1 MKCCWNVGKPEMF
14 SSASPTRKVP
24 VLLES
29 ANPEQGL
36 SEGQNN
42 VPGNLI
48 YTLETQWVSPNA
60 PSPCESP
67 SGGNVAHDKGLRT
80 GRRGLMLNIT
90 TSLARWDSQILP
102 RFVSPRQAWATQMQ
116 MHLNLQSRLDPWTSH
131 GIKMHPFTLS
141 PFQCRWLIR
150 KWGVQTNTDYWIHR
164 QVIMQSG

>member
-102 RFVSPRQAWATQMQ
+102 RFVSPPSGMSYTDANAFEFTKQT
-116 MHLNLQSRLDPWTSH
+116 SSVDKPWNQNAPF
-131 GIKMHPFTLS
+131 HPFSIPVPLANQEVRCS
-141 PFQCRWLIR
+141 
-150 KWGVQTNTDYWIHR
+150 D
-164 QVIMQSG
+164 